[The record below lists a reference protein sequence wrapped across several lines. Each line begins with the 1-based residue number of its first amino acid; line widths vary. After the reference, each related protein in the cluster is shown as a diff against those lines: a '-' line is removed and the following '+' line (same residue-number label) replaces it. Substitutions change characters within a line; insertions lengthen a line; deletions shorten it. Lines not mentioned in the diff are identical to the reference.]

1 MGGLKIRVILLLLGI
16 LFVSLFVSTKMAT
29 EGYQGFGGN
38 TGNIQEGPANGNAD
52 ANANANAQ
60 TGNFSP
66 PIKDNNTGDT
76 APNKE
81 TPSPKKDP
89 PPDSGD
95 DSLTAQSVDHVVGKM
110 TNQLGS
116 FASSMLKSY
125 LINGPV
131 APAEGFTSVPFAYIQ

>member
-38 TGNIQEGPANGNAD
+38 MGNKQATNT
-52 ANANANAQ
+52 ANAAANTTANASPSSS
-60 TGNFSP
+60 FSP
-66 PIKDNNTGDT
+66 PIQTSPPPPPPT
-76 APNKE
+76 PPP
-81 TPSPKKDP
+81 PSPL
-89 PPDSGD
+89 PDSGD